1 LLNPRSHQQV
11 GVSHGVDDPGMHQL
25 TFGDERYLPFEGTG
39 CVSQWRLAF
48 PRPKSVDQAKL
59 INSLTD
65 IIVHVRYL
73 AKAGGTAYT
82 EAVLDKLGD

>member
-1 LLNPRSHQQV
+1 
-11 GVSHGVDDPGMHQL
+11 MI
-25 TFGDERYLPFEGTG
+25 E
-39 CVSQWRLAF
+39 
-48 PRPKSVDQAKL
+48 
-59 INSLTD
+59 SLTD